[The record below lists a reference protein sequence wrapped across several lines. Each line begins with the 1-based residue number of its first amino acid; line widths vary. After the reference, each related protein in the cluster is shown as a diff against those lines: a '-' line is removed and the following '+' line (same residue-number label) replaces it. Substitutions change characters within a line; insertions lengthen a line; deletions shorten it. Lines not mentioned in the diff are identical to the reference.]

1 MGHPRTK
8 QFAAIASILIW
19 VLLLLCTR
27 FLKGALLS
35 DYNSIKIL
43 APVFLLYIN
52 LPIAFI
58 WMFSGP
64 RPGILATISSC
75 MFIAIYFDPNV
86 YSIPII
92 SYLTVGFICKHFIK
106 RDYAETKKLEMD
118 IERVYEELNLESQ
131 KIERE
136 KNDNLRIRNS
146 LLRVSH
152 LKNIVE
158 SCNLTPYEED
168 TMEMLT
174 ESLALI
180 FEHADRILMYLT
192 SEETGELMLASS
204 KKINQSLP
212 IRAKKGDV
220 FDRWVFEHK
229 IPLLVED
236 AGRDFRF
243 STEEYSSERGCNS
256 IISTPLIAENKL
268 VGVLRIDSLK
278 TNNFSQTDLRLLDII
293 GDLSSVSLENVML
306 YKKVQDL
313 AVHDSLTGLYVQ
325 KYFKERLRDEIKRS
339 ERSKINSS
347 LIIFDLDNF
356 KTYNDR
362 YGHSA
367 GDVILKHFSSILRR
381 FTEQMDIIS
390 RYGGE
395 EFTALLINKNK
406 KTALKIAE
414 KIRNTLK
421 SEPLIFSQEKVFIT
435 VSAGVATCPQE
446 GHAEDEIL
454 MLVDSR
460 LYEAKKN
467 GKDRVESK

>member
-347 LIIFDLDNF
+347 LIIFITSSL
-356 KTYNDR
+356 
-362 YGHSA
+362 
-367 GDVILKHFSSILRR
+367 SIL
-381 FTEQMDIIS
+381 I
-390 RYGGE
+390 
-395 EFTALLINKNK
+395 
-406 KTALKIAE
+406 
-414 KIRNTLK
+414 
-421 SEPLIFSQEKVFIT
+421 
-435 VSAGVATCPQE
+435 
-446 GHAEDEIL
+446 
-454 MLVDSR
+454 
-460 LYEAKKN
+460 
-467 GKDRVESK
+467 